1 MMQEIE
7 LNASPRINVDVSQQV
22 INVDVYTTGQNNL
35 EIATRGFVAP
45 VTKFEQYAYQL
56 TATDI
61 EEKKVYIVGEYA
73 PQGNFVKFQPRGAPC
88 VIITLDFIFNSEENS
103 ISWDGL
109 GLDGLLEE
117 DEWVEIT
124 YSYFYH

>member
-1 MMQEIE
+1 MQEIE

-45 VTKFEQYAYQL
+45 VTKFEQYAYKL
-56 TATDI
+56 TAADI
-61 EEKKVYIVGEYA
+61 DEKKVYLVGEFA
-73 PQGNFVKFQPRGAPC
+73 PQGNFIKFQPRGAPS

-103 ISWDGL
+103 ISWEGL